1 MREVHR
7 QLCRINN
14 SHKHFNDKTKTCKVI
29 TLKFECQQVCLTLL
43 NVKG

>member
-1 MREVHR
+1 MRKVYR
-7 QLCRINN
+7 QLCRIN
-14 SHKHFNDKTKTCKVI
+14 KRFNDKTKTCKVI